1 MEAPGRND
9 RCPCGSGKKYKACCL
24 DRPVAPD
31 GPVPELDEA
40 TLAALNLR
48 AETMHHMLDFA
59 EGRYRRLF
67 KEARDFFPRLDDPDE
82 EDREVPPLDEDE
94 ELDWEE
100 WMLNGVLFDLP
111 AGPDGEVI
119 AEIFLRKGAGRL
131 AESQRQWIR
140 QMLEAPLTPFAVED
154 VRQGESVRLRN
165 LWTNEERVI
174 TDPHVAEWIKGGA
187 IVAARLTGEPAP
199 SFVEP
204 GPYTFPPDRFEE
216 VQEAMAAYLDQCG
229 VPTGS
234 ELTLAQRRM
243 FSLVV
248 HDLWTDL
255 AREEGG
261 LEPDSPE

>member
-1 MEAPGRND
+1 MEH
-9 RCPCGSGKKYKACCL
+9 
-24 DRPVAPD
+24 D

-48 AETMHHMLDFA
+48 AETTHHMLDFA

-111 AGPDGEVI
+111 AGPGGEVI
-119 AEIFLRKGAGRL
+119 AEIFLGKGAGRL
-131 AESQRQWIR
+131 AEGERQWIR
-140 QMLEAPLTPFAVED
+140 QMLETPLTPFAVED

-165 LWTNEERVI
+165 LWTGEARVI
-174 TDPHVAEWIKGGA
+174 TDPHVTEWLTGA
-187 IVAARLTGEPAP
+187 GIVAARLTGEPAT

-216 VQEAMAAYLDQCG
+216 MQEAMTAYLDQCG

-234 ELTLAQRRM
+234 GLTLAQRRM
-243 FSLVV
+243 FSVVV
-248 HDLWTDL
+248 HNLWTDL

-261 LEPDSPE
+261 LEPESPE